1 MRYFIF
7 VFLFP
12 LLVVSQLFAQSSVW
26 KISDGLH
33 TMYLGGTI
41 HVLRSSDF
49 PLPREFDD
57 AYSKSDYVV
66 FETDLSPS
74 HTQELQRLLMRKM
87 LLPAGQTL
95 AQKISAKTYN
105 ALIVY
110 LDSQGY
116 NRAAFDRLE
125 PWAVMMTLTQ
135 LKLSSIGIDQGG
147 VDSHYSKRALLDQ
160 MPQKYLESIQEQS
173 AIITEIGEGEEDT
186 MILQTLEDMDELNTI
201 MTWMV
206 QDWREGKT
214 ERLERELV
222 VEMMQESPKM
232 YHRILVQRNNA
243 WMPKLMNMIREEKR
257 GFVLVGAMHLLG
269 RDGLLEQFRKAG
281 YHVEIVAE
289 RDKEIQ

>member
-1 MRYFIF
+1 MRYLTF
-7 VFLFP
+7 VFLLPF
-12 LLVVSQLFAQSSVW
+12 LVLSQLFAQSSVW

-49 PLPREFDD
+49 PLPHEFDD

-74 HTQELQRLLMRKM
+74 QSQELQKLLMRKM
-87 LLPAGQTL
+87 FLPSGQTL
-95 AQKISAKTYN
+95 AQKLSPKTYT
-105 ALIVY
+105 ALILY
-110 LDSQGY
+110 LNSQGY
-116 NRAAFDRLE
+116 NPAMFDRLE

-135 LKLSSIGIDQGG
+135 QKLSSIGIDQGG
-147 VDSHYSKRALLDQ
+147 VDSYYSKRALLDK

-173 AIITEIGEGEEDT
+173 AIITEIGEGEEDM
-186 MILQTLEDMDELNTI
+186 MILQTLEDMNELNTI

-222 VEMMQESPKM
+222 AEMMQESPKM
-232 YHRILVQRNNA
+232 YHRILVQRNNE
-243 WMPKLMNMIREEKR
+243 WMPKLINMMREEKR

-269 RDGLLEQFRKAG
+269 NDGLLEQFRKAG
-281 YHVEIVAE
+281 YSVERE
-289 RDKEIQ
+289 